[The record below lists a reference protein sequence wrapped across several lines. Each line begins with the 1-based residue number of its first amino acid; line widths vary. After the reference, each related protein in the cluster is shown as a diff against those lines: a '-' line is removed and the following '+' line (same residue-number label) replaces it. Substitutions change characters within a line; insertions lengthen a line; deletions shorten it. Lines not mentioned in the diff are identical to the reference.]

1 MALRVA
7 EIFGVREDM
16 NAKLLAAGLGNSD
29 KLLAAAATPKARE
42 ELAAKLGTDTKAVLE
57 MANRAD
63 LSRIKGIGSVYSD
76 LLEWAGVDTVAELAR
91 RKPENLF
98 NKIVEVAAEHFVK
111 RLPRADAVA
120 DWVEQAK
127 ALPRIL
133 EY

>member
-7 EIFGVREDM
+7 EIFGVREDI
-16 NAKLLAAGLGNSD
+16 NAKLLAAGLSNSD
-29 KLLAAAATPKARE
+29 KLLAAAATPQARQ
-42 ELAAKLGTDTKAVLE
+42 ELAAKLGMDAKEVLE

-91 RKPENLF
+91 RNPENLF
-98 NKIVEVAAEHFVK
+98 NKIVEVAGEHFVQ
-111 RLPRADAVA
+111 RLPRAASVT

-127 ALPRIL
+127 ALPRML